1 MLTKYFLTRFQ
12 PHIIGVVATLGSA
25 HSDLPGNFYRHW
37 GDPSMMIMM
46 IMMVMMR
53 RRLIKILLLM
63 KCTPLLSWLMV
74 RNNLSLMM
82 IIDDINVFSCSIY
95 CLRYVLMLLVLFSP
109 LPPLIFIDAW
119 WYYARSCISCI
130 PCLWKRCLL
139 LLYFFLR
146 QWCSLLLYY
155 FLLTKTIFS
164 LVDNLLFQICSN
176 AVTANI
182 LLPGW
187 RETIYLH
194 FLIIVINHIRY
205 FELVSSYSSHDF
217 LWFFF
222 SPRRLGG
229 LSEPQPTLPHVAR
242 CGDYNQYLD
251 ADNDCDYR

>member
-1 MLTKYFLTRFQ
+1 
-12 PHIIGVVATLGSA
+12 
-25 HSDLPGNFYRHW
+25 
-37 GDPSMMIMM
+37 
-46 IMMVMMR
+46 
-53 RRLIKILLLM
+53 
-63 KCTPLLSWLMV
+63 
-74 RNNLSLMM
+74 MM

-109 LPPLIFIDAW
+109 PPPLIFIDAW
-119 WYYARSCISCI
+119 WYYAGSCISCI

-146 QWCSLLLYY
+146 QWCSLLLYD
-155 FLLTKTIFS
+155 FLLTKTFFS

-187 RETIYLH
+187 KETIYLH

-217 LWFFF
+217 YEFF
-222 SPRRLGG
+222 SVLGDLAVSLNLNPLYLMLPAAVIIINILMLIMIVITANQSW
-229 LSEPQPTLPHVAR
+229 LSWCWFGWIWSCWSLIINADDDGSQVTCCYAFMLPVACPTNAIVYKASGSKIIMIMIMINKKYFLATSI
-242 CGDYNQYLD
+242 L
-251 ADNDCDYR
+251 

>member
-1 MLTKYFLTRFQ
+1 
-12 PHIIGVVATLGSA
+12 
-25 HSDLPGNFYRHW
+25 
-37 GDPSMMIMM
+37 
-46 IMMVMMR
+46 
-53 RRLIKILLLM
+53 M

-95 CLRYVLMLLVLFSP
+95 CLRSVLMLLVLFSP

-194 FLIIVINHIRY
+194 FLIVVITHIRY

-217 LWFFF
+217 LWNLFFF
-222 SPRRLGG
+222 QSSATWRSLWTSTHSTSCCLLRWL
-229 LSEPQPTLPHVAR
+229 
-242 CGDYNQYLD
+242 
-251 ADNDCDYR
+251 